1 MIARRVSVAFAALAL
16 GFGLTACTST
26 VGGQANPS
34 STDST
39 PSTSTAADP
48 ANPFA
53 GVDACTILDQA
64 LAGQGF
70 PPGVPAVAAAEHSCR
85 TSKPTS
91 GDTPGIDLGLV
102 LQAGGNYRDNVNN
115 PDKASDGKVNGRPA
129 IEEQEP
135 LRAKGQCAIR
145 FQVRDSRALF
155 SLTFGSDTAAACK
168 KIEELAPKVEPLLPK
183 NN

>member
-1 MIARRVSVAFAALAL
+1 MTARRAPVALATLAL
-16 GFGLTACTST
+16 GFCLTACTST

-34 STDST
+34 STGST
-39 PSTSTAADP
+39 PTSTTADP
-48 ANPFA
+48 ADPFA
-53 GVDACTILDQA
+53 GLSACTILDQA

-70 PPGVPAVAAAEHSCR
+70 PQAVPGVAAPEHSCR

-145 FQVRDSRALF
+145 FQVRNSRALF
-155 SLTFGSDTAAACK
+155 SLTYGSDTATACK